1 MELRRFKYTTDDKEV
16 QARID
21 ALIPE
26 KGLSRKD
33 LMLLLWGLEINYD
46 AFPILIPGCSS
57 AHPEN
62 RPHVSRLISLC
73 E

>member
-1 MELRRFKYTTDDKEV
+1 MELRRFRYTTDDEGI
-16 QARID
+16 QEQID
-21 ALIPE
+21 ALIAE

-46 AFPILIPGCSS
+46 AFSIMIPGCSS

-62 RPHVSRLISLC
+62 RPHVSQLISLC
-73 E
+73 